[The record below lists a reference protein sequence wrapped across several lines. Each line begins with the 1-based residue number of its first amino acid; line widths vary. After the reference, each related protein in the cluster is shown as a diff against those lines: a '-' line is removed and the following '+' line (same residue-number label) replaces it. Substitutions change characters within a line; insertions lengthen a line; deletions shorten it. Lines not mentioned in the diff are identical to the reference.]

1 MKGKRKKPNF
11 YFSFKI
17 ISHLF
22 RGFRGYTGVQGGSR
36 RKEAKARW
44 GGGDWDIIAN
54 FRLKNKRQNKNL
66 SYSQNITCHYLKNI
80 LIATCLGSEL

>member
-22 RGFRGYTGVQGGSR
+22 RGFRGYTGVQGGGR

-44 GGGDWDIIAN
+44 GGV
-54 FRLKNKRQNKNL
+54 
-66 SYSQNITCHYLKNI
+66 
-80 LIATCLGSEL
+80 LGYHCKFAIKK